1 MEEEERI
8 ETREIINLDYGKKNR
23 VKSAQGDYVLYT
35 WKHTNLIV

>member
-1 MEEEERI
+1 MNRNERD
-8 ETREIINLDYGKKNR
+8 NKYGKKNG